1 MTDLLWFIPK
11 AKSAD
16 AATIRRAGLDR
27 VFDADTQATSR
38 EVTAFEGIPGVVCAA
53 HGPHA
58 PRVGYW
64 PEKQTWHNAGGQ
76 WVGYENDS
84 PPKPEHLRRRAMEPG
99 HLVRLADKTG
109 PTPGGAAGGRS
120 GSGSGGGSG
129 GAEWLVPV
137 IRLAA
142 GGTGLPQT
150 IYLDEAGELA
160 SETIARFAP
169 LLEMADKAF
178 ASTIGPMF
186 GREVDD
192 ADEMTIAE
200 AFEFAVMV
208 LQVNY
213 RIDRAAASLLRLF
226 DTASLRSVMQAAID
240 LPTIEAAWADME
252 AAKKKQAPEADAV
265 PGEAGS
271 DSTDAGSTTVNGSA
285 GLPRQATDPAMPT
298 SSGSADRSP
307 D

>member
-1 MTDLLWFIPK
+1 
-11 AKSAD
+11 
-16 AATIRRAGLDR
+16 
-27 VFDADTQATSR
+27 
-38 EVTAFEGIPGVVCAA
+38 
-53 HGPHA
+53 
-58 PRVGYW
+58 
-64 PEKQTWHNAGGQ
+64 
-76 WVGYENDS
+76 
-84 PPKPEHLRRRAMEPG
+84 MEPG
-99 HLVRLADKTG
+99 HLVRLTPPPPEVPPAA
-109 PTPGGAAGGRS
+109 PPGG
-120 GSGSGGGSG
+120 
-129 GAEWLVPV
+129 EWLVPV

-298 SSGSADRSP
+298 SSGSAERSP